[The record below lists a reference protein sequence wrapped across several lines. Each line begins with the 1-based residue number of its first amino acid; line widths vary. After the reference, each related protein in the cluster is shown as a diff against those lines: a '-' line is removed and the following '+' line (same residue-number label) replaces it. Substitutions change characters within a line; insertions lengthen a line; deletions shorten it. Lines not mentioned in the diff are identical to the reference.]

1 MVTIACGHHH
11 FTDIQAIFF
20 DKDGTLEDSQAFLR
34 QLTEYCLQQVA
45 QDWPELLPVYTQAL
59 GYANGQL
66 NPMGLMAVGS
76 RQDNEIAL
84 GALIATQGK
93 SWFESLMI
101 ARDCLHQAD
110 LACQAAPMVSPLFPG
125 TMALITR
132 LWSSSLPLGII
143 SAARTVSVE
152 KFIER
157 HQLSS
162 YFVLGMGADQGF
174 RKPDPRLYRLAC
186 ERLGVEPRRTL
197 MIGDSEGDMAMAKQ
211 AGAKA
216 IAVQHYPGIDHSF
229 LQADVTITHFQ
240 EIQIV
245 GLSQ

>member
-101 ARDCLHQAD
+101 ARDCLYQAD

-152 KFIER
+152 RFIER

-197 MIGDSEGDMAMAKQ
+197 MIGDSEGDIAMAKQ

-216 IAVQHYPGIDHSF
+216 IAVQHYPQTLSNF
-229 LQADVTITHFQ
+229 ADADGLITHFRELQ
-240 EIQIV
+240 VIIE
-245 GLSQ
+245 L